1 MIRRFLLRI
10 RMTQISNRSSYFNSL
25 FIGIALLSFGITI
38 LLMGVVYA
46 QDVAVLR
53 TAPEILWQVICG
65 NPPKD
70 KAYVMPVILVLSE
83 IATLAGLGLLVL
95 PRVKPPARMALLAV
109 AAVGIAAAGYSIVT
123 SAPSADDVSAA
134 RDNAIIILSP
144 PQDVN
149 PEARAIKLTNE
160 DGQIVTLSDY
170 KGRPTMI
177 YFGYTFCPDI
187 CPTSMSEMA
196 RAKKIL
202 GNRGDEVSF
211 MMISVD
217 GERDTPEVMKRYVP
231 NFDKNFIGLTAPSET
246 VRPLA
251 AKFGA
256 QFRIDKP
263 EGTQAA
269 YLVSHTAMTYLL
281 DANGAWRAAF
291 PQNTAP
297 ERIAK
302 EIANVLDGR

>member
-1 MIRRFLLRI
+1 MPSSPSRPTYLTPLFL
-10 RMTQISNRSSYFNSL
+10 
-25 FIGIALLSFGITI
+25 GIALLSFGITI
-38 LLMGVVYA
+38 LLMGIVYA

-70 KAYVMPVILVLSE
+70 KAYIMPIILVLSE

-95 PRVKPPARMALLAV
+95 PRVRPPLRMALLAV
-109 AAVGIAAAGYSIVT
+109 AAAGIAVAGYSIVT
-123 SAPSADDVSAA
+123 SAPGADQVSAA
-134 RDNAIIILSP
+134 RDNAVLILNP
-144 PQDVN
+144 PQQVN
-149 PEARAIKLTNE
+149 PEASAIQLTNE
-160 DGQIVTLSDY
+160 NGQTVTLSDY
-170 KGRPTMI
+170 KGRPTLI
-177 YFGYTFCPDI
+177 YFGYTFCPDV

-202 GNRGDEVSF
+202 GSRGDEASF
-211 MMISVD
+211 VMISVD
-217 GERDTPEVMKRYVP
+217 GERDTPDVMKRYVP

-256 QFRIDKP
+256 QFKIEKP

-269 YLVSHTAMTYLL
+269 YLVSHTSMTYLV